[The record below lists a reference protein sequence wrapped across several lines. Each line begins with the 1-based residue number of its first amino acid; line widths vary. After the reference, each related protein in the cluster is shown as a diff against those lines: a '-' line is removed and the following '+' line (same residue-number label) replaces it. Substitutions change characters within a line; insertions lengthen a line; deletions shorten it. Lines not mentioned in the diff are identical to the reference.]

1 MSPCLRISTVFHTGE
16 VWKGSSFFTWDE
28 MINVICGAHAA
39 AAAHRHARDGSGV
52 SPIMGHEV
60 ARARLSAVLR

>member
-1 MSPCLRISTVFHTGE
+1 LRITTIFHTGE
-16 VWKGSSFFTWDE
+16 IWKGSSFFTWDE

-39 AAAHRHARDGSGV
+39 AAHRHALDGSGV

-60 ARARLSAVLR
+60 ARARLSVVLR